1 MEVLSFSAR
10 IIFQKQ
16 TNKNKL
22 LLLIFTGGHI
32 MVSAAMCGQT
42 VHIYANNYHLEIFC
56 FGCSVYLL
64 LTHYITALKPLPPS
78 NSDLAF
84 PCLLAIPSH
93 FPLLF
98 AKIILTYAVSLT
110 WYLHLSSPGYC
121 PSNSKRGGWGGK

>member
-1 MEVLSFSAR
+1 MCLSLSKSNT
-10 IIFQKQ
+10 IFRTGRTPPKKQ

-98 AKIILTYAVSLT
+98 AKIILTYAVCLSLGIYT
-110 WYLHLSSPGYC
+110 
-121 PSNSKRGGWGGK
+121 